1 MGNRLSHFTT
11 KTNYV
16 KKILAAVLLVMIPVS
31 ASAAD
36 LPQRFYVT
44 GSGFGHGVGLS
55 QMGARGLALE
65 GKSAPEILNYFFPGT
80 TLSNDIPLGDIKVNI
95 AHATTYVTLS
105 NSTGNITLNRPDGT
119 TATTIAVGSTLKFAA
134 ITKVISPT
142 VATPKQKSI
151 VIPALS
157 GWNVTWDTGSVVTVN
172 NGGASTKLSYGQVN
186 LKSVANKIELTT
198 TMRLNDQYVYGI
210 SEMSSS
216 WPDAA
221 MQSQAIASRTYGLSR
236 MGSIRKECD
245 CNIYNTKFDQN
256 YVGFSK
262 ESEAKYGAL
271 WKAAVDATSG
281 QVLTYQGRA
290 INVYFSSSTGGT
302 TQKAADVWGTD
313 FPYLTNV
320 PDPWSLDVVLN
331 PAYAHWL
338 RVISQKDMAKAFG
351 LPDVVS
357 VRIDSR
363 TVSNSALSLTATSS
377 MGTTAQL
384 LVGVFKTKLLIPA
397 SWFDITN

>member
-16 KKILAAVLLVMIPVS
+16 KKILAALLLVMIPVS

>member
-16 KKILAAVLLVMIPVS
+16 KKILAALLLVMIPVS

-331 PAYAHWL
+331 PSYAHWL

>member
-1 MGNRLSHFTT
+1 
-11 KTNYV
+11 
-16 KKILAAVLLVMIPVS
+16 MIPVS

-142 VATPKQKSI
+142 VVTPKQKSI

-397 SWFDITN
+397 SWFEITN

>member
-1 MGNRLSHFTT
+1 MGNWLSHFTT

-16 KKILAAVLLVMIPVS
+16 KKILVALLLVVIPAS

-80 TLSNDIPLGDIKVNI
+80 AISNDIPLGDIKVNI

-105 NSTGNITLNRPDGT
+105 NSTGTISLNRPDGT

-134 ITKVISPT
+134 VTKVISPT

-172 NGGASTKLSYGQVN
+172 NGGATTKLSYGQIN

-236 MGSIRKECD
+236 MGSIRRECD

-331 PAYAHWL
+331 PQYAHWL

-397 SWFDITN
+397 SWFEITN

>member
-1 MGNRLSHFTT
+1 MGNWLSHFTT

-16 KKILAAVLLVMIPVS
+16 KKILAALLLVVIPAS
-31 ASAAD
+31 ANAAD

-105 NSTGNITLNRPDGT
+105 NSTGTITLNRPDGT

-134 ITKVISPT
+134 VTKVISPT

-172 NGGASTKLSYGQVN
+172 NGGATTKLSYGQVN
-186 LKSVANKIELTT
+186 LKSVANKIELTA

-221 MQSQAIASRTYGLSR
+221 IQSQAIASRTYGLSR

>member
-1 MGNRLSHFTT
+1 M
-11 KTNYV
+11 
-16 KKILAAVLLVMIPVS
+16 KKILAALLLVVIPAS
-31 ASAAD
+31 ANAAD

-105 NSTGNITLNRPDGT
+105 NSTGTITLNRPDGT

-134 ITKVISPT
+134 VTKVISPT

-172 NGGASTKLSYGQVN
+172 NGGATTKLSYGQVN
-186 LKSVANKIELTT
+186 LKSVANKIELTA

-221 MQSQAIASRTYGLSR
+221 IQSQAIASRTYGLSR

>member
-1 MGNRLSHFTT
+1 
-11 KTNYV
+11 V

-105 NSTGNITLNRPDGT
+105 NSTGNIILNRPDGT

-397 SWFDITN
+397 SWFEITN

>member
-1 MGNRLSHFTT
+1 MGNWLSHFTT

-16 KKILAAVLLVMIPVS
+16 KKILAALLLVVIPAS
-31 ASAAD
+31 ANAAD

-105 NSTGNITLNRPDGT
+105 NSTGTITLNRPDGT

-134 ITKVISPT
+134 VTKVISPT

-172 NGGASTKLSYGQVN
+172 NGGATTKLSYGQVN
-186 LKSVANKIELTT
+186 LKSVANKIELTA

>member
-105 NSTGNITLNRPDGT
+105 NSTGNIILNRPDGT

-397 SWFDITN
+397 SWFEITN